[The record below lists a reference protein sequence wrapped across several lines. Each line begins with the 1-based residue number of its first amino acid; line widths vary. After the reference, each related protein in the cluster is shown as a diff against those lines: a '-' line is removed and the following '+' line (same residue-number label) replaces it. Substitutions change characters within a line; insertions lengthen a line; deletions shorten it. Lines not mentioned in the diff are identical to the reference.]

1 MRERVYASVFFFHED
16 DSLSFTN
23 DLFTKSDMVLATSG
37 VGGIPSRPPQDA
49 PYRISLFTLSECL
62 KAVEL

>member
-1 MRERVYASVFFFHED
+1 VHLSLIFSLRSFRKEPDANMRERVYASVFFFHED

-37 VGGIPSRPPQDA
+37 V
-49 PYRISLFTLSECL
+49 
-62 KAVEL
+62 